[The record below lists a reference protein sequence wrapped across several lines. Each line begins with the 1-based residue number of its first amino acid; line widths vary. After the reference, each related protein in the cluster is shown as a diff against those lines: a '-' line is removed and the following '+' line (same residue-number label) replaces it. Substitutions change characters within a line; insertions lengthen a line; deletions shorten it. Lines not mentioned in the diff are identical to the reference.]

1 MTEYPLYI
9 NVLGSIAGVLTTIA
23 FFPQVFKVIT
33 TKSTHD
39 ISLFMF
45 LIMALGIFLWFLYGL
60 FINALPVILANFI
73 SLFLAMIILV
83 YKLKYK

>member
-9 NVLGSIAGVLTTIA
+9 NILGSVAGILTTIA

-45 LIMALGIFLWFLYGL
+45 LIMAIGIFLWFLYGL

-73 SLFLAMIILV
+73 SLFLATIILV

>member
-1 MTEYPLYI
+1 M
-9 NVLGSIAGVLTTIA
+9 LGSVAGILTTIA

-45 LIMALGIFLWFLYGL
+45 LIMAIGIFLWFLYGL

-73 SLFLAMIILV
+73 SLFLATIILV